1 MGPNKIKELVKKTIT
16 EVVKQNN
23 QPQLSHDVALFLK
36 VRQGMK
42 EAIDTT
48 GYPDFIDPDKRDTIE
63 NETDFVENA
72 LPELGPQSA
81 KYLDIVASE
90 AYKNAVD
97 KAARYSGTTVEQL
110 HLKFPDVHT
119 ALGILISTAK
129 QIEHLERNSIPQLE
143 KLAVDVV
150 LSLPENKYIKKLV
163 ETKKIILDV
172 KLAPAEL
179 KEAIAE
185 DELNQPMQNGLTVQ
199 ENLDAQVVSVL
210 MGETESKLKRA
221 LANQLTQG
229 DAVNK
234 FFLYNMVN
242 DQLRQ
247 IDPTLPEKYGLV
259 SATSLVL
266 NYWMPKNSFSREF
279 TNFCAVGSAQVIPNG
294 NIYILKVRGRNFPL
308 LIHELVK
315 AIGDYL
321 SMDIAS
327 KEELETETL
336 PEELKQFLVGPGLDM
351 RLRNSIPDDKI
362 QYLPYIKK
370 LLYRL
375 PLNQIKEIFLGG
387 GKAQAIMKRLIQ
399 TAEQQ
404 VKSQGGED

>member
-266 NYWMPKNSFSREF
+266 NYWMPKN
-279 TNFCAVGSAQVIPNG
+279 
-294 NIYILKVRGRNFPL
+294 
-308 LIHELVK
+308 
-315 AIGDYL
+315 
-321 SMDIAS
+321 
-327 KEELETETL
+327 
-336 PEELKQFLVGPGLDM
+336 
-351 RLRNSIPDDKI
+351 
-362 QYLPYIKK
+362 
-370 LLYRL
+370 
-375 PLNQIKEIFLGG
+375 
-387 GKAQAIMKRLIQ
+387 
-399 TAEQQ
+399 
-404 VKSQGGED
+404 